1 MTQSWFVVPL
11 QPTGEMMLKNK
22 LKYCLLLVI
31 ALLPVVVVF
40 AQDEDTKVAWPDLGG
55 REIIIATTNDYPP
68 YQSYDDNKELVG
80 WDYDTIR
87 DICTLI
93 NCTPTFVETSWDGML
108 IAIANGEFDV
118 GTGGITYTVE
128 RDETLDFTQLFQT
141 YDETLLVRED
151 EDRFTTAAE
160 LKALGDFKVGMQLGT
175 SNEITGNNLFG
186 DEHVVPYETFPVAIT
201 ALLNDD
207 IDAVIIDRPAA
218 NGYIETQGG
227 MKTFPE
233 SLAGIEGISFPMT
246 PGSDLIAPFNAAI
259 SALQASGRWDEVYNK
274 WFGES

>member
-1 MTQSWFVVPL
+1 MS
-11 QPTGEMMLKNK
+11 K
-22 LKYCLLLVI
+22 LNPKYLLLVLI
-31 ALLPVVVVF
+31 ASLVPVVAVF
-40 AQDEDTKVAWPDLGG
+40 AQDADAGAPIQWPDLGG
-55 REIIIATTNDYPP
+55 REVTIAMTNDYPP
-68 YQSYDDNKELVG
+68 YQSYDENKVLVG

-108 IAIANGEFDV
+108 IAIGNGEFDV
-118 GTGGITYTVE
+118 GAGGITYTAE
-128 RDETLDFTQLFQT
+128 RDQTLDFTQLFQT
-141 YDETLLVRED
+141 YDQTLLVRD
-151 EDRFTTAAE
+151 NEDRFSTVEE
-160 LKALGDFKVGMQLGT
+160 LAGLEDFKVGTQLGT
-175 SNEITGNNLFG
+175 TNEITATSLFG
-186 DEHVVPYETFPVAIT
+186 AEHVLPYETFPVAVT

-207 IDAVIIDRPAA
+207 VDAVVIDRPAA

-227 MKTFPE
+227 MKTLPE

-259 SALQASGRWDEVYNK
+259 SALQASGRWDEVYTK